1 MKRQDDIWISSILIP
16 CDIWQTNKQHE
27 SNLHLQVTSIS
38 VAFKL
43 SICWTKASGGDNLMR
58 TKTRSSRMNV
68 ATDQTIILGLQIFL
82 DHRSL
87 SSINQKILMTSPP
100 NLPSPS
106 SFDLSWSFEVVWMS
120 SESYSS
126 SFVLLSF
133 CVFVSIS
140 MLHLNKV
147 LIVGVHVTNICCIS
161 KCATL

>member
-106 SFDLSWSFEVVWMS
+106 SFFDLSWSFEVVWMS
-120 SESYSS
+120 SSPIHHFLSYYLSVFLFFTRPLLQKESG
-126 SFVLLSF
+126 LQE
-133 CVFVSIS
+133 
-140 MLHLNKV
+140 
-147 LIVGVHVTNICCIS
+147 
-161 KCATL
+161 

>member
-82 DHRSL
+82 DHRSSRTL
-87 SSINQKILMTSPP
+87 DQKILMHPVLKRQDRLRKDPFAGFGT
-100 NLPSPS
+100 
-106 SFDLSWSFEVVWMS
+106 VVEDIQRS
-120 SESYSS
+120 GYTKNQPI
-126 SFVLLSF
+126 LLGPF
-133 CVFVSIS
+133 
-140 MLHLNKV
+140 
-147 LIVGVHVTNICCIS
+147 
-161 KCATL
+161 

>member
-82 DHRSL
+82 DDRSL

-106 SFDLSWSFEVVWMS
+106 SFFYLSWSSEVVWMS

-126 SFVLLSF
+126 SFSYHLS
-133 CVFVSIS
+133 VFLFFGLSVSIS
-140 MLHLNKV
+140 MLH
-147 LIVGVHVTNICCIS
+147 IS
-161 KCATL
+161 KVPI

>member
-1 MKRQDDIWISSILIP
+1 MPTTMSTLMMTTDNDHDNFNDKVIIRNTLTLMKRLDDIWISSILIP

-82 DHRSL
+82 DLRSL
-87 SSINQKILMTSPP
+87 SSINQKILMT
-100 NLPSPS
+100 
-106 SFDLSWSFEVVWMS
+106 
-120 SESYSS
+120 
-126 SFVLLSF
+126 
-133 CVFVSIS
+133 
-140 MLHLNKV
+140 
-147 LIVGVHVTNICCIS
+147 
-161 KCATL
+161 